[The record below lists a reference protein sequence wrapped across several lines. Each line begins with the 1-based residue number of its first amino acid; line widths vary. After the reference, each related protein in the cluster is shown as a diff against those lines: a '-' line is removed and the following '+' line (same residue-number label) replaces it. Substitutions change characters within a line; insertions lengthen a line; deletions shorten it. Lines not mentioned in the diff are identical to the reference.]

1 MYHTRESSNVPI
13 FNQYCWNIPSAYENF
28 THRGSKLFFH
38 FLLTININFIEHFN
52 HRRSLSLPLDGL
64 KGVERG
70 KRKEFSFFIH
80 HGLFSC
86 DSSGIPGTRSDR
98 FRWQTLL
105 QTRWKKKVYLFPD
118 GNRESRSDISQFF
131 LKRGT
136 VSSREYGTLCDTSAA
151 LRNVAR
157 WVSMSCHANDYSPK
171 TSTLRYSDDER
182 EWEILWCLMIVV
194 TIFFNFKK
202 LLRWLIIKEVFFFDW
217 LHVIEYFCWWKYI
230 YIYIVYF

>member
-38 FLLTININFIEHFN
+38 FLLTTNINFIEHFN

-80 HGLFSC
+80 RGLFSC

-105 QTRWKKKVYLFPD
+105 QTRWKKKYIFFPT
-118 GNRESRSDISQFF
+118 GITKRYISIF

-136 VSSREYGTLCDTSAA
+136 VSSREYGTLRHFRRFAKRCTMSIDV
-151 LRNVAR
+151 LPRQRLFPKDIDVAIFG
-157 WVSMSCHANDYSPK
+157 WW
-171 TSTLRYSDDER
+171 ER
-182 EWEILWCLMIVV
+182 MRDSLM
-194 TIFFNFKK
+194 FDGCYNF
-202 LLRWLIIKEVFFFDW
+202 L
-217 LHVIEYFCWWKYI
+217 
-230 YIYIVYF
+230 

>member
-80 HGLFSC
+80 RGLFSC

-105 QTRWKKKVYLFPD
+105 QTRWKKKYIFFPTGIVNHEAIYLNFSETRYRFLTRIRNTLRHFRRFAKRCTMSIDVLPRQRLFPK
-118 GNRESRSDISQFF
+118 DIDVAIFGWWERMRDSLMFDDCCYNF
-131 LKRGT
+131 L
-136 VSSREYGTLCDTSAA
+136 
-151 LRNVAR
+151 
-157 WVSMSCHANDYSPK
+157 
-171 TSTLRYSDDER
+171 
-182 EWEILWCLMIVV
+182 
-194 TIFFNFKK
+194 
-202 LLRWLIIKEVFFFDW
+202 
-217 LHVIEYFCWWKYI
+217 
-230 YIYIVYF
+230 

>member
-38 FLLTININFIEHFN
+38 FLLTTNINFIEHFN

-80 HGLFSC
+80 RGLFSC

-105 QTRWKKKVYLFPD
+105 QTRWKKKYIFFPTGIVNHEAIYLNFFWNEVPFP
-118 GNRESRSDISQFF
+118 
-131 LKRGT
+131 
-136 VSSREYGTLCDTSAA
+136 
-151 LRNVAR
+151 
-157 WVSMSCHANDYSPK
+157 HAN
-171 TSTLRYSDDER
+171 TEHFATLPPLCETLHDEYRCLATPRIIPQRHRRCDIRMMR
-182 EWEILWCLMIVV
+182 ENE
-194 TIFFNFKK
+194 
-202 LLRWLIIKEVFFFDW
+202 RFFDVWW
-217 LHVIEYFCWWKYI
+217 LLLQFSLILKNCYVDW
-230 YIYIVYF
+230 